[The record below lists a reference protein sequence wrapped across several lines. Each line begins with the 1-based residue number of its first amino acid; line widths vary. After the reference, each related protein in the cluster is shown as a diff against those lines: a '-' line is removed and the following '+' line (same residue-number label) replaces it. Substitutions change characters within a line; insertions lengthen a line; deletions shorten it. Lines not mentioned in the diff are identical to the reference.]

1 MLMSELLDHS
11 LELGINSLDLI
22 SSQVCTLLEIISDIA
37 HRHPPLRFLF
47 HNAEIG
53 VQFGPRRRFRSP

>member
-22 SSQVCTLLEIISDIA
+22 SSQVCTLLEIISDI
-37 HRHPPLRFLF
+37 RFRP
-47 HNAEIG
+47 
-53 VQFGPRRRFRSP
+53 PRRGGLAVCRASDSTGCLTWG